1 MLDKVFLRLI
11 PYMYILDDWY
21 PKYHQIFCLTR
32 FAKRPEFLASC
43 LHPKLFV
50 TEILS
55 VFFIPG
61 PDWSSSSSI
70 AESVAQSSFQ
80 EDFSSSSVAEY
91 FSDEGG
97 VFESVFEDSSAAVE
111 TKLDNLSDDLTKDL
125 PLGAGEGGTATNKSV
140 SAVAGRSG
148 FLDAV
153 SSSFAGETI
162 SSSSSSTGIAEGLSS
177 SSDAFA
183 EAADDVSSIAE
194 SFGSS
199 SVAEVASSSI
209 QEEPATVDL
218 STMLPTSTGSLATSD
233 LFTPSEG
240 ATSVTGEAVTHS
252 TTHQPSDG
260 PDEDSI
266 LEDYSDSN
274 YEYPDDSST
283 NEEESTPT
291 IRPTTNTT
299 TSGSPTTRSS
309 TTTPQSPG
317 DNGNNDDGSSI
328 QEGDDSLFED
338 YCKWT

>member
-1 MLDKVFLRLI
+1 MKSFVLHDLQRRSI
-11 PYMYILDDWY
+11 
-21 PKYHQIFCLTR
+21 
-32 FAKRPEFLASC
+32 FLASR
-43 LHPKLFV
+43 LHQGVFV
-50 TEILS
+50 NVIFS
-55 VFFIPG
+55 VLFIPG

-80 EDFSSSSVAEY
+80 EDFSSSSIAEY
-91 FSDEGG
+91 FGDEGG

-111 TKLDNLSDDLTKDL
+111 PKLDNHSDDLTKDVSL
-125 PLGAGEGGTATNKSV
+125 DAGEGGTATNKSV

-162 SSSSSSTGIAEGLSS
+162 SSSSSTGIAEGLSS

-199 SVAEVASSSI
+199 SIGEVASSSI
-209 QEEPATVDL
+209 QEEPPTVDL
-218 STMLPTSTGSLATSD
+218 STMFPTSTASLATSD

-240 ATSVTGEAVTHS
+240 ATSVTGEADS

-274 YEYPDDSST
+274 YEYPDDSSA
-283 NEEESTPT
+283 NKEDSTPT

>member
-1 MLDKVFLRLI
+1 MQRGCI
-11 PYMYILDDWY
+11 
-21 PKYHQIFCLTR
+21 
-32 FAKRPEFLASC
+32 FLASR
-43 LHPKLFV
+43 LHQEVFV
-50 TEILS
+50 PEIFS

-97 VFESVFEDSSAAVE
+97 AFESVFEDGSAVVE
-111 TKLDNLSDDLTKDL
+111 TKLDNHSDDLTKDL
-125 PLGAGEGGTATNKSV
+125 PLDAGGGGTATNKSV

-148 FLDAV
+148 FLEAA
-153 SSSFAGETI
+153 SSSFTGETI
-162 SSSSSSTGIAEGLSS
+162 SSSSSAGIAEGLSS

-183 EAADDVSSIAE
+183 EGADDVSSIAE
-194 SFGSS
+194 PFGSS

-218 STMLPTSTGSLATSD
+218 FTMLPTSTGSLVTSD
-233 LFTPSEG
+233 LSTPSEG

-252 TTHQPSDG
+252 TIHQPSGG

-274 YEYPDDSST
+274 YEYPDDSSA

-291 IRPTTNTT
+291 IRPTTNA

-317 DNGNNDDGSSI
+317 DNVDNDDGSSI

-338 YCKWT
+338 YCKWK